1 MRRDIWNASSERRRT
16 LEINFLKSLPKKNT
30 WMILLLVGVLLV
42 VIAIPTKT
50 EPRNSSISIYDETGQ
65 EVTDME
71 KRLQNL
77 LQKMQGVG
85 EVHTMITYR
94 NDKQVEGIVIIADGG
109 GDAVVVRNITDVVRA
124 LFDVDSHKIKVI
136 EKKQNQ

>member
-1 MRRDIWNASSERRRT
+1 M
-16 LEINFLKSLPKKNT
+16 EINILKSLPKKNT
-30 WMILLLVGVLLV
+30 WMILLLVGILFV

-50 EPRNSSISIYDETGQ
+50 ETKKNSLPIYDDSELNG
-65 EVTDME
+65 TDME

-77 LQKMQGVG
+77 LQQMQGVG

-94 NDKQVEGIVIIADGG
+94 EDKQVEGIVIIADGG
-109 GDAVVVRNITDVVRA
+109 GDAVIVRNITEVVRA

>member
-1 MRRDIWNASSERRRT
+1 MRPDIWSASSERRRT
-16 LEINFLKSLPKKNT
+16 LEINFLKLLPKKNT

-50 EPRNSSISIYDETGQ
+50 ETKKDTLSIYDDSEPN
-65 EVTDME
+65 ESDME
-71 KRLQNL
+71 KRLQSL
-77 LQKMQGVG
+77 LQQMQGVG

-94 NDKQVEGIVIIADGG
+94 EDKQVEGIVIIADGG
-109 GDAVVVRNITDVVRA
+109 GDAVVVRNITEVVRA

>member
-1 MRRDIWNASSERRRT
+1 
-16 LEINFLKSLPKKNT
+16 LEISILKSLPKKNT
-30 WMILLLVGVLLV
+30 WMILLLIGILLV

-50 EPRNSSISIYDETGQ
+50 DTKDSTLSIYNESN
-65 EVTDME
+65 ENETDME

-77 LQKMQGVG
+77 LGQMQGVG

-94 NDKQVEGIVIIADGG
+94 DDKQVEGIVIIADGG
-109 GDAVVVRNITDVVRA
+109 GDAVIVRNITEVVQA

-136 EKKQNQ
+136 ERNSMN

>member
-1 MRRDIWNASSERRRT
+1 MD
-16 LEINFLKSLPKKNT
+16 INFLKSLPKKNT
-30 WMILLLVGVLLV
+30 WMILLLVGILLV

-50 EPRNSSISIYDETGQ
+50 KSENSTLSIYNEPDSDE
-65 EVTDME
+65 TDME
-71 KRLQNL
+71 KRLENL
-77 LQKMQGVG
+77 LRQMQGVG

-94 NDKQVEGIVIIADGG
+94 DDNRVEGIVIIADGG
-109 GDAVVVRNITDVVRA
+109 GDAVVVRNITEVVRA